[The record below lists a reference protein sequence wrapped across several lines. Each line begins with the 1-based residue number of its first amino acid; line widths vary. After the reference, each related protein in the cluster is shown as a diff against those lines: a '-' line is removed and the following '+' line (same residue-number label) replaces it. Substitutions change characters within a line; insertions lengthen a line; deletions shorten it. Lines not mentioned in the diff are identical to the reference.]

1 MQERLQA
8 LLEASTQLSF
18 VERSLLDPLG
28 RMYSVISQIP
38 RHFCSSCGALLSSIH
53 QLSSIFLSTV
63 KTYILENTLEL
74 PGHKH
79 LWFLYFP
86 IKLLATLAGSLADIA
101 NQNKI
106 KHNAP
111 YIPTFYAPS
120 VLTGN
125 TETLYL
131 IVLPIVATIFGA
143 LHLIAWQFHFP
154 SHIEQ
159 LLWRIGSL
167 AITII
172 PATLAFVVFIA
183 DPFLLH

>member
-8 LLEASTQLSF
+8 LLKASSQLSF
-18 VERSLLDPLG
+18 VERFLLDPLG
-28 RMYSVISQIP
+28 RMYSVISQFP

-63 KTYILENTLEL
+63 KTYILENTIEL